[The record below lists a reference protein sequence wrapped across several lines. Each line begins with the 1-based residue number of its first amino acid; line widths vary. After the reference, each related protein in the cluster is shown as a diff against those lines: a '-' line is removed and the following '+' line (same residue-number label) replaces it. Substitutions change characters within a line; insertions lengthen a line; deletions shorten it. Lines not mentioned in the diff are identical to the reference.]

1 MWVWVQCSI
10 YDVDGGGVLRKNIM
24 LGLVALFQ
32 LVDDAVAAA
41 VAVAV
46 AAVAV
51 AVAVAAAAAA
61 AAAAADD
68 NHQHQPYLN
77 FHYCCYYYYY
87 YVIGHFPHQHG

>member
-41 VAVAV
+41 VAVA
-46 AAVAV
+46 AV
-51 AVAVAAAAAA
+51 AVAVAAVV
-61 AAAAADD
+61 DPE
-68 NHQHQPYLN
+68 HQIEMPHKSLS
-77 FHYCCYYYYY
+77 
-87 YVIGHFPHQHG
+87 HFLPSSSTLQGMVCNTS

>member
-32 LVDDAVAAA
+32 LVDDAVA
-41 VAVAV
+41 VAV

-51 AVAVAAAAAA
+51 AVDAVV
-61 AAAAADD
+61 DPE
-68 NHQHQPYLN
+68 HQIEMPHKSLS
-77 FHYCCYYYYY
+77 
-87 YVIGHFPHQHG
+87 HFLPSSSTLQGMVCNTS